1 MGVWN
6 GSDTHGDPG
15 ISGVTI
21 THVDYDHWCCSWKR
35 FSLSLPLP
43 PPLPQH
49 IPVSGAESRAV
60 PLSGLVKH
68 RRIPTWS
75 QQLAFPLASL
85 NTAGPRGQW
94 RVPQPEWR
102 QQHRKPAGCH
112 DAPRHWELARWPGYS
127 FVFSVS
133 HPCLSLVQ
141 YLLTLLALKWP
152 KDLCQYSRLFL
163 LAPQHRI
170 FAALDWKTQTTRLC
184 SITTPAPCN
193 NGLLA
198 TVWITSDF
206 TSLWNMSGRVTSAL
220 EPGHCALWS
229 VGSRLKSE
237 CDRGGKALPGWPE
250 TEVCN
255 YTQTVFSIDF
265 PEQIPVGRRH

>member
-1 MGVWN
+1 MFFPEN
-6 GSDTHGDPG
+6 ASR
-15 ISGVTI
+15 S
-21 THVDYDHWCCSWKR
+21 
-35 FSLSLPLP
+35 FSPF
-43 PPLPQH
+43 PPLQH

-75 QQLAFPLASL
+75 QQLAFPLTSL
-85 NTAGPRGQW
+85 YTAGPRGQW

-127 FVFSVS
+127 FV
-133 HPCLSLVQ
+133 CLVFHIHVWVLYGIFWRFWHWNNQ
-141 YLLTLLALKWP
+141 KIFARTQ
-152 KDLCQYSRLFL
+152 DTCL

-170 FAALDWKTQTTRLC
+170 CAALDRKTQTTRLC
-184 SITTPAPCN
+184 SNTTLAPCN

-198 TVWITSDF
+198 TVWISSDF

-237 CDRGGKALPGWPE
+237 CDRGGKALPGWPRA
-250 TEVCN
+250 EVCN
-255 YTQTVFSIDF
+255 YTQTIFSIDF
-265 PEQIPVGRRH
+265 PEQILVGRRL